1 MGYAFGYIL
10 FLFTGVFMNNRIDK
24 PFKTIDQQISILQS
38 RNLLFHNKE
47 TAAKNLERYGYYEI
61 INGYKD
67 NFMIDP
73 SDDKKGFKD
82 NVSFDHIYQLFNVD
96 QQLRAGTI
104 EALEYFEAN
113 LRQVVAYTVSKN
125 ISCDQNIYINRRNY
139 SHGRRFRHPNEYQY
153 PVDKLMHTL
162 RKITERNDQPFKHY
176 RNDNGNVPPWIV
188 VKRLSLGN
196 LIWWTKLL
204 KNTEKA
210 EVISKMC
217 GLPIEI
223 VQNNEELREIFGDFL
238 SLLLD
243 YRNTAAHGGRIYN
256 HYSEKH
262 KLPYRGS
269 LYSRYF
275 KVTQEEYSLGKGQS
289 RLGVLLK
296 GLNLFENKEAYI
308 TLLVNIEL
316 ALKDY
321 LKLYPQD
328 KQYLLQTMEIDES
341 ILSDNN

>member
-1 MGYAFGYIL
+1 
-10 FLFTGVFMNNRIDK
+10 MNNRIDK

-47 TAAKNLERYGYYEI
+47 TATKNLERYGYYEI

-139 SHGRRFRHPNEYQY
+139 SHGRRFRHHNEYQY

-162 RKITERNDQPFKHY
+162 RKNY
-176 RNDNGNVPPWIV
+176 R
-188 VKRLSLGN
+188 
-196 LIWWTKLL
+196 T
-204 KNTEKA
+204 
-210 EVISKMC
+210 
-217 GLPIEI
+217 
-223 VQNNEELREIFGDFL
+223 
-238 SLLLD
+238 
-243 YRNTAAHGGRIYN
+243 
-256 HYSEKH
+256 
-262 KLPYRGS
+262 
-269 LYSRYF
+269 
-275 KVTQEEYSLGKGQS
+275 
-289 RLGVLLK
+289 
-296 GLNLFENKEAYI
+296 
-308 TLLVNIEL
+308 
-316 ALKDY
+316 
-321 LKLYPQD
+321 
-328 KQYLLQTMEIDES
+328 
-341 ILSDNN
+341 